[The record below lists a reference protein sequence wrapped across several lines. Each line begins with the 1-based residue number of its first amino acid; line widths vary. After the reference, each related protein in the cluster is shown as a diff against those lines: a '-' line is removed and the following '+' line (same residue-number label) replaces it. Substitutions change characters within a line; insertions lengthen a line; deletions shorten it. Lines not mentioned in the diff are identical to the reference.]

1 MAEKILAGR
10 AAVHREPAKHEVDVK
25 VDQVVLARD
34 PRRALA
40 EGVAVGLK
48 KASPEVAIAYDT
60 VCVRDRSSLS
70 PFGAEALSHGLSVA
84 RAGAGFPAPVHLERF
99 AAPARLAVTDEP
111 RLAALGGVG
120 MLTWVVPPAMLG
132 HALARGRVRLRSP
145 RSIQVQL
152 TGKLR
157 PFVAVRDVAFEWIR
171 RDLAG
176 IVRGV
181 AASSEAPVVLEFGGP
196 GARLLSVAERAILC
210 AMAPHVGA
218 VGALFGSDERTE
230 VFLRD
235 ERRSKAHRSL
245 APDAGAPFEEVVSL
259 DLGAVDPLVRHAG
272 SPQAGPGSSGS
283 IVPVR
288 ELAGKPVSQVLL
300 GGDTGTTLR
309 ELFVVAT
316 LLKSKRVP
324 KGLDFLLAVP
334 SRQMLEVLAESG
346 ALADLIAT
354 GARLVEPDP
363 RIAAGLLYPPP
374 GPGLSLTTCEPEGPA
389 AVVVSSAETLAY
401 AVATGKIGD
410 PRAFKRPVRV
420 TVPRVLPTDDVFV
433 SR

>member
-10 AAVHREPAKHEVDVK
+10 AAGPARAKHEVDVK
-25 VDQVVLARD
+25 VDQVVLVRD

-40 EGVAVGLK
+40 EGVAAGLK
-48 KASPEVAIAYDT
+48 KASPEVSIAYDT
-60 VCVRDRSSLS
+60 VCVRDPSSPAPL
-70 PFGAEALSHGLSVA
+70 ATEALSHGLSVA

-99 AAPARLAVTDEP
+99 ASPARLAVTDEP

-120 MLTWVVPPAMLG
+120 MLTWVVPPSALG
-132 HALARGRVRLRSP
+132 HALARGRVRLRPP

-157 PFVAVRDVAFEWIR
+157 PFVGARDVAFEWIR

-176 IVRGV
+176 IVQRV
-181 AASSEAPVVLEFGGP
+181 ATSSESPVVLEFGGP
-196 GARLLSVAERAILC
+196 GARFLSVAERAILC
-210 AMAPHVGA
+210 AVAPHVGA

-259 DLGAVDPLVRHAG
+259 DLGAVDPLVRH
-272 SPQAGPGSSGS
+272 QGS

-300 GGDTGTTLR
+300 GGDTGSTLR

-324 KGLDFLLAVP
+324 KGLDFLLAAP

-363 RIAAGLLYPPP
+363 RIATGLLYPPP

-389 AVVVSSAETLAY
+389 NVVVASAETLAY

>member
-10 AAVHREPAKHEVDVK
+10 AAGPARAKHEVDVK
-25 VDQVVLARD
+25 VDQVVLVRD

-40 EGVAVGLK
+40 EGVAAGLK
-48 KASPEVAIAYDT
+48 KASPEVSIAYDT
-60 VCVRDRSSLS
+60 VCVRDPSSPAPL
-70 PFGAEALSHGLSVA
+70 ATEALSHGLSVA

-99 AAPARLAVTDEP
+99 GSPARLAVTDEP

-120 MLTWVVPPAMLG
+120 MLTWAVPPAALG
-132 HALARGRVRLRSP
+132 HALARGRVKLRPP

-157 PFVAVRDVAFEWIR
+157 PFVGARDVAFEWIR

-176 IVRGV
+176 IVQRV
-181 AASSEAPVVLEFGGP
+181 VASSESPVVLEFGGP
-196 GARLLSVAERAILC
+196 GARFLSVAERAILC
-210 AMAPHVGA
+210 AVAPQVGA

-259 DLGAVDPLVRHAG
+259 DLGAVDPLVRNVG
-272 SPQAGPGSSGS
+272 SASSTGS

-300 GGDTGTTLR
+300 GGDTGSTLR

-324 KGLDFLLAVP
+324 KGLDFLLAAP

-363 RIAAGLLYPPP
+363 RIATGLLYPPP

-389 AVVVSSAETLAY
+389 NVVVASAETLAY